1 MKSDSNTCTSW
12 VIDLVD
18 TSKRDRSVY
27 RTTMDAEDVH
37 ELLDKVNV
45 AFPGFTLIQYQR
57 DI

>member
-27 RTTMDAEDVH
+27 RTTMDAEDAH
-37 ELLDKVNV
+37 ELFDKVKIT
-45 AFPGFTLIQYQR
+45 FPGFTLIQYQR